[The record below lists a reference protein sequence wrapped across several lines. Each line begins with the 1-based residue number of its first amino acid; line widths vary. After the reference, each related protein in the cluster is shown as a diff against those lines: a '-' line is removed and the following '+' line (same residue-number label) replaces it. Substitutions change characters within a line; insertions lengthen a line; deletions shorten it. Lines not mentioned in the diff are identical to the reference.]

1 MLTESLVNSL
11 AYAEMRV
18 ILTRLLWRFDLELL
32 PESRNWMDQRVFFL
46 WDKPTLMVKI
56 TPAQRP

>member
-1 MLTESLVNSL
+1 MNSL

-32 PESRNWMDQRVFFL
+32 PESRDWMDQRIFFL
-46 WDKPTLMVKI
+46 WDKPALMVKI
-56 TPAQRP
+56 TPAQRL